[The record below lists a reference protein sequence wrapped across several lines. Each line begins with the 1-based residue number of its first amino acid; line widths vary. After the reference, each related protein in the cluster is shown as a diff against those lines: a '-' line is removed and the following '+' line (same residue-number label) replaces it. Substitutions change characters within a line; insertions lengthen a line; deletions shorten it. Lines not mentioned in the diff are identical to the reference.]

1 MSAPAAAP
9 AQSAEAARVR
19 VGVLVATYQVD
30 VVIPTKF
37 TVETFID
44 DLLVVLAEAID
55 DDDVDFTAPTGLW
68 SLARPGEPPIPRWH
82 VLADYDIADGA
93 LLMLSVVESGEEF
106 RPVVEDITDA
116 LALTNEREF
125 AEYDAETS
133 MITGTVVLCLG
144 ATAAAVLLSW
154 SWMETG
160 SFWWC
165 GLPTLI
171 LGVAAALGAV
181 RFARGGTRPRI
192 GLGVAL
198 SAVPLL
204 FAGGAMLIPPPDG
217 EPGPFGAAN
226 LAAGAVLAAVSTIV
240 LLRLTGWAVAAM
252 IATTTMALSGAA
264 AALTAT
270 YTNLGIRQ
278 IGGATL
284 LVGLVLLT
292 FAARLAVMLA
302 RIQPP
307 DLPDPGTD
315 VNPAS
320 LTDIF
325 DAESGAADGRISA
338 DPSHE
343 PRGRAASAD
352 IESRARYAVACL
364 RGLLVA
370 IATLLAVAAVT
381 VSAVSPGGIREIVV
395 AAAVAVILVMRAR
408 WHPDRVQALALI
420 GAAATVVLG
429 VGGVLVG
436 AYASP
441 WARLL
446 VVVIVVSIAGAGC
459 AAAVHLPK
467 RRLTPVTRRMID
479 LLEYALI
486 VLVPVL
492 ACWIAGIYTALRRI

>member
-1 MSAPAAAP
+1 MAAP
-9 AQSAEAARVR
+9 TQSAEAARVR

-144 ATAAAVLLSW
+144 AAAAAVLLSW
-154 SWMETG
+154 SWMRTG

-165 GLPTLI
+165 GLPALL
-171 LGVAAALGAV
+171 LGVAAVLGAV
-181 RFARGGTRPRI
+181 WTARRGTRPRV

-204 FAGGAMLIPPPDG
+204 FAGGAMLIPPPYG

-240 LLRLTGWAVAAM
+240 LLRLTGWAVATMLA
-252 IATTTMALSGAA
+252 ATTLALAATA

-270 YTNLGIRQ
+270 YTNLGIHQ
-278 IGGATL
+278 IGGGAL
-284 LVGLVLLT
+284 LIGLVLLT
-292 FAARLAVMLA
+292 FASRLAVMLA

-307 DLPDPGTD
+307 DLPDPGND
-315 VNPAS
+315 VTPAS
-320 LTDIF
+320 LADIF

-343 PRGRAASAD
+343 PRGRTGSD

-364 RGLLVA
+364 RGLIVA
-370 IATLLAVAAVT
+370 IATLLAVAAVA
-381 VSAVSPGGIREIVV
+381 VCVVSPGGIREIVV
-395 AAAVAVILVMRAR
+395 AMAVAAILVMRAR

-429 VGGVLVG
+429 VGCVLVG
-436 AYASP
+436 TYSTP
-441 WARLL
+441 WVRLL
-446 VVVIVVSIAGAGC
+446 VVLTVVSIAGAGC
-459 AAAVHLPK
+459 AGAVQLPK

>member
-1 MSAPAAAP
+1 MSSAAA
-9 AQSAEAARVR
+9 ATHSAEAARVR

-55 DDDVDFTAPTGLW
+55 DEDVDFTAPTGLW

-82 VLADYDIADGA
+82 VLADYEIADGA

-106 RPVVEDITDA
+106 KPVVEDITDA

-133 MITGTVVLCLG
+133 VITGMVMLGLG

-154 SWMETG
+154 SWTRTG

-165 GLPTLI
+165 GLPALL
-171 LGVAAALGAV
+171 LGSASAFGAV
-181 RFARGGTRPRI
+181 WSARRAGRTRI
-192 GLGVAL
+192 GIGAAL

-204 FAGGAMLIPPPDG
+204 FAGGAMLIPPPYG
-217 EPGPFGAAN
+217 EPGAFAAAN
-226 LAAGAVLAAVSTIV
+226 FAAGAVLAAVTAIV
-240 LLRLTGWAVAAM
+240 LLRLTGWAVATLV
-252 IATTTMALSGAA
+252 ATTTLALAGTA

-270 YTNLGIRQ
+270 YTNLVTRQ
-278 IGGATL
+278 LGGGAL
-284 LVGLVLLT
+284 LVGLILLT
-292 FAARLAVMLA
+292 FAPRLAVVLA

-307 DLPDPGTD
+307 DLPDPGNEVT
-315 VNPAS
+315 PAS

-325 DAESGAADGRISA
+325 ESESGSSEGRVGT
-338 DPSHE
+338 DPAHE
-343 PRGRAASAD
+343 LRGQASSTD

-364 RGLLVA
+364 RGLIVA
-370 IATLLAVAAVT
+370 VATVLAVAAVG
-381 VSAVSPGGIREIVV
+381 VCVVSPGGIREIVV
-395 AAAVAVILVMRAR
+395 AAAVAVIMVMRAR

-420 GAAATVVLG
+420 GSAAVIVLG
-429 VGGVLVG
+429 VGTVLVV
-436 AYASP
+436 AYQSP
-441 WARLL
+441 GARLL
-446 VVVIVVSIAGAGC
+446 VVLAVVGIAGAAC
-459 AAAVHLPK
+459 VAAVHLPK